1 MASAPEDEDD
11 LFGDS
16 FLLLRPGTPDVTEL
30 LGGIGIAEAG
40 WSLLIPAWAA
50 GRWMA
55 EVSGSLLA
63 GGEEEVGREEEGAGA
78 GVFGLGMLTGAEGA
92 GMFGLGM
99 VVGDLRNLWG
109 LGMVTGDFGDLGDLG
124 DLGGSVTLCGILDA
138 DPGHGQRLGSGP

>member
-40 WSLLIPAWAA
+40 WSLLIPTWAA

-78 GVFGLGMLTGAEGA
+78 GVFGLGMVTGAEGA